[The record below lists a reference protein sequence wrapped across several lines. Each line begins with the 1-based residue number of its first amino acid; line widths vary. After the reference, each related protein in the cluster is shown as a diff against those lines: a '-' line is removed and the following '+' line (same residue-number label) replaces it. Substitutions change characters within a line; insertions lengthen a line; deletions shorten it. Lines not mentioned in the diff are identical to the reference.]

1 MRIPM
6 RILLTTCLA
15 SPIASCSVPIQSE
28 SALTPGVD
36 LGSLQTF
43 AWDQELDRPGGDPR
57 LENNHFFLD
66 RMHEA
71 IEWELSLRGFR
82 HEESSPDLLLHHH
95 LTLADHELVTEV
107 IDDSG
112 LTTPR
117 PYVYEEG
124 TVMVHAADPESGED
138 LWVAWA
144 WANVEPA
151 LVSPDAMRSWVY
163 SVVKEMFSDWP
174 VPGRTNEE

>member
-6 RILLTTCLA
+6 RIVLTTCLA
-15 SPIASCSVPIQSE
+15 SAIASCSVPIQSE
-28 SALTPGVD
+28 SSLTPGVD
-36 LGSLQTF
+36 LGILRTF
-43 AWDQELDRPGGDPR
+43 AWDQDLALPSGDPR

-82 HEESSPDLLLHHH
+82 HEESAPDLLLHHH
-95 LTLADHELVTEV
+95 LTLADHELVDEV

-112 LTTPR
+112 VTITR
-117 PYVYEEG
+117 QFSYQEEP
-124 TVMVHAADPESGED
+124 VMVHAADPESGAD

-151 LVSPDAMRSWVY
+151 LVSPDAMRGWVY
-163 SVVKEMFSDWP
+163 SLVNEMFSDWP
-174 VPGRTNEE
+174 VPGR

>member
-1 MRIPM
+1 MKVQV

-15 SPIASCSVPIQSE
+15 SSIASCGVSIQSE

-43 AWDQELDRPGGDPR
+43 AWDQEMDLPSGDPR

-71 IEWELSLRGFR
+71 IEWELSLSGFR
-82 HEESSPDLLLHHH
+82 HDESSPDLLLHHH
-95 LTLADHELVTEV
+95 LTLADHGLPADSV

-112 LTTPR
+112 FVTTR
-117 PYVYEEG
+117 PYSYEEG
-124 TVMVHAADPESGED
+124 TVMVHAADPETSGSRGGGPTSNQR
-138 LWVAWA
+138 L
-144 WANVEPA
+144 
-151 LVSPDAMRSWVY
+151 LSPDAMRTWVY
-163 SVVKEMFSDWP
+163 SIVREMFRDWP